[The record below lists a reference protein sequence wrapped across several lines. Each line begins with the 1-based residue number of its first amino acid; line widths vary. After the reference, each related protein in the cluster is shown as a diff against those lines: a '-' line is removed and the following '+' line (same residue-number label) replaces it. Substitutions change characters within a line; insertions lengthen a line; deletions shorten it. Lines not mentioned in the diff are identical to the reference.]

1 LRALKSC
8 NAFWLSDFLL
18 LPFTLCLFLDP
29 ANKHLIEEEN
39 MNNFTTE
46 FSGRTLSLKTNYVAG
61 QADGAVMA
69 RYGDTVVLVTAVSLK
84 AVREGGD
91 FLPLTVDYQELTYAA
106 GKIPGGFFK
115 REGRPNEKEILT
127 SRIIDRSIR
136 PLFPKNYFHETQLV
150 ASVLS
155 VDEENDS
162 DVTAMLAASAAL
174 EISDIPFKGPIA
186 GVRVC
191 RLEGSFVCN
200 PSLELQEKSDLNLF
214 LVGRKIVPGTQ
225 GRSYDIN
232 LVMLE
237 GSANEIAEDVAVDA
251 ISFGLESLR
260 PVIDLQDKMREEVGK
275 TKRLVEKPAMDEE
288 LVAKVTQLALARLK
302 EGYRIAGK
310 LKRYAELDEVRKGVV
325 QELSADNPG
334 LKGKTLEIIE
344 SLERRILREMIIKE
358 NRRIDGRSSTEIR
371 PISSEVGLLPR
382 VHGSAIFTRG
392 ETQALV
398 TVTLGTSHD
407 EQRLDYIAGE
417 EMRHFL
423 LHYNFPPYSVGEAKP
438 LRSPGRREI
447 GHGVLARRALVPV
460 LPSKESFPYTIRVVS
475 DILSS
480 NGSSSMATVCGGCL
494 ALMDAGVPVRKIVAG
509 IAMGLLKEDD
519 HVVILSDILGD
530 EDHAGD
536 MDFKVC
542 GTEQGINSM
551 QMDIKIDN
559 LTEDIL
565 RKALSQ
571 AREGRL
577 FIIEKLRETIAK
589 PREEISIHA
598 PRITTMKV
606 RPEKIRDVIGSG
618 GKNIRQIVAETGVEI
633 NVEDDGTVTIASSD
647 AEAASRAVDMVKW
660 LTEEAEIGKIY
671 VGTVK
676 KIVDFG
682 AFVEILPGTE
692 GLLHISQ
699 LAKERVNKV
708 TDILREGDEVRVKV
722 LEIDKQGKMR
732 LSRKEALDANG
743 Q

>member
-1 LRALKSC
+1 MSKLFST
-8 NAFWLSDFLL
+8 DF
-18 LPFTLCLFLDP
+18 
-29 ANKHLIEEEN
+29 A
-39 MNNFTTE
+39 
-46 FSGRTLSLKTNYVAG
+46 GRSISLKTDYVAG
-61 QADGAVMA
+61 QADGAVLA
-69 RYGDTVVLVTAVSLK
+69 TYGDTVVLVTAVSLK
-84 AVREGGD
+84 TIREGVD
-91 FLPLTVDYQELTYAA
+91 FLPLTVDYQEMTFAA

-136 PLFPKNYFHETQLV
+136 PLFPKNYFHETQMV

-155 VDEENDS
+155 VDAENDS
-162 DVTAMLAASAAL
+162 DVAAMLAASAAL
-174 EISDIPFKGPIA
+174 VISNIPFKGPIA

-191 RLEGSFVCN
+191 RVDGALVCN
-200 PSLELQEKSDLNLF
+200 PPMALQEKSDLNLF
-214 LVGRKIVPGTQ
+214 LVGRKIVPGTE
-225 GRSYDIN
+225 GRAYDVN

-237 GSANEIAEDVAVDA
+237 GALNEVAEDVVVDA
-251 ISFGLESLR
+251 INFGLEALR
-260 PVIDLQDKMREEVGK
+260 PVIDLQDRMREDVDKAGK
-275 TKRLVEKPAMDEE
+275 TKREVVVPAVDEA
-288 LVAKVTQLALARLK
+288 LVAKVTEAALSGLK
-302 EGYRIAGK
+302 EGYGIARK
-310 LKRYAELDEVRKGVV
+310 MERYAKLDEVRKRAV
-325 QELSADNPG
+325 EA
-334 LKGKTLEIIE
+334 LKTEYPLLKVKILEIIE
-344 SLERRILREMIIKE
+344 SLERRILREMILKE
-358 NRRIDGRSSTEIR
+358 NRRIDGRSNTEIR

-382 VHGSAIFTRG
+382 AHGSAIFNRG

-407 EQRLDYIAGE
+407 EQRMDYIAGE
-417 EMRHFL
+417 ERRSFL
-423 LHYNFPPYSVGEAKP
+423 LHYNFPPFSVGEAKP

-447 GHGVLARRALVPV
+447 GHGVLARRALLPV
-460 LPSKESFPYTIRVVS
+460 LPPKEVFPYTIRVVS

-494 ALMDAGVPVRKIVAG
+494 SLMDAGIPIRDTVAG
-509 IAMGLLKEDD
+509 IAMGLLKEGDQ
-519 HVVILSDILGD
+519 VVILSDILGD

-542 GTEQGINSM
+542 GTEKGVTSM

-559 LTEDIL
+559 LTGDIL
-565 RKALSQ
+565 RKALNQ

-577 FIIEKLRETIAK
+577 HIIGKLRETLAA
-589 PREEISIHA
+589 PRADISVYA
-598 PRITTMKV
+598 PRITTVKV
-606 RPEKIRDVIGSG
+606 RPEKVRDVIGSG

-647 AEAASRAVDMVKW
+647 AEAAARAVAMVKW
-660 LTEEAEIGKIY
+660 LTEDAEIGKIY
-671 VGTVK
+671 NGTVK

-708 TDILREGDEVRVKV
+708 TDILQEGDEVRVKV
-722 LEIDKQGKMR
+722 LEVDKQGKIR
-732 LSRKEALDANG
+732 LSRKEALGENG

>member
-1 LRALKSC
+1 
-8 NAFWLSDFLL
+8 
-18 LPFTLCLFLDP
+18 
-29 ANKHLIEEEN
+29 
-39 MNNFTTE
+39 MNNIFTAE
-46 FSGRTLSLKTNYVAG
+46 FSGRTLLLKTNYVAG

-84 AVREGGD
+84 SVREGGD
-91 FLPLTVDYQELTYAA
+91 FLPLTVDYQEMTYAA

-191 RLEGSFVCN
+191 RLDGSFVCN
-200 PSLELQEKSDLNLF
+200 PSLELQGKSDLNLF
-214 LVGRKIVPGTQ
+214 LVGRKVVPGTG
-225 GRSYDIN
+225 GRNYDIN

-237 GSANEIAEDVAVDA
+237 GSANEIAEDVTVDA

-260 PVIDLQDKMREEVGK
+260 PVIDLQDKMRGEVGK
-275 TKRLVEKPAMDEE
+275 AKRVVEKPAMDED
-288 LVAKVTQLALARLK
+288 LVVKVTQLALARLK

-310 LKRYAELDEVRKGVV
+310 MKRHAELDDVRKGVV

-334 LKGKTLEIIE
+334 LKGNILEIIE
-344 SLERRILREMIIKE
+344 SLERSILREMIIKE

-371 PISSEVGLLPR
+371 PISSEIGLLPR
-382 VHGSAIFTRG
+382 VHGSAIFNRG

-407 EQRLDYIAGE
+407 EQRMDYIAGE

-460 LPSKESFPYTIRVVS
+460 LPSKELFPYTIRVVS
-475 DILSS
+475 DIMSS

-494 ALMDAGVPVRKIVAG
+494 ALMDAGVPIRKIVAG

-519 HVVILSDILGD
+519 KVVILSDILGD

-565 RKALSQ
+565 RKALNQ

-589 PREEISIHA
+589 PREDISIYA

-699 LAKERVNKV
+699 LARERVNKV

-743 Q
+743 